1 MDELLAVY
9 MILGFMCAL
18 LIGMPVGIGIALSGF
33 LFGWMG
39 FGDFLFNLVPS
50 RIYGVVTKYE
60 FLAIPLFVYMGVMLE
75 KSRVAEDMLEVV
87 GRLSGRL
94 NGGMAIAL
102 IVVGVLMG
110 ASTGIVGATVVTLT
124 MLTMPVLL
132 KRNYDGGIAAGAIC
146 ASGTLGQIIP
156 PSLVLIL
163 LADIMGESVGTLFA
177 AAMMPGLMLA
187 GLYIGFIL
195 ILGKLRPEMMPP
207 IPSEERAE
215 IAGWALARKAA
226 MALAPPLLLVG
237 GVLGT
242 IIGGLAAPTE
252 AAGVGAALSIMIAAL
267 YGRLNLRMI
276 WEAAEGALR
285 ISAMIFFILIA
296 AQVFSVAFRGL
307 DGEDLVQDALALLPG
322 GETGALLFLMALLFV
337 LGFFLEWIEISYIA
351 LPLLLPFFVAA
362 GTDMVWLAA
371 LIALNLQTSFL
382 TPPFGWALF
391 FLKGAAP
398 PQVSTGMIYRGVVPF
413 ICIQGI
419 ALVLLFNFPGIATW
433 LPDAL
438 AHLTGHLFDLVIEDQ
453 DSAHDRLT
461 RGEVLGALTSR
472 AAPLPGC
479 DVAPMGRLRYV
490 ATASP
495 AFLARHFAAGVTADT
510 LATAPMLQF
519 DSRDQLQHR
528 WIVHATGATL
538 SPPCHRLP
546 SSEGFATA
554 ARLGLGWGMNPE
566 PLVAEDL
573 ARGTLRPLLPGTPL
587 DTALYWQS
595 SRLMG
600 PALDPV
606 TRALRRAARRGL
618 LPPE

>member
-1 MDELLAVY
+1 MGELLAVY

-102 IVVGVLMG
+102 IIVGVLMG

-132 KRNYDGGIAAGAIC
+132 KRHYDGGIAAGAIC

-187 GLYIGFIL
+187 GLYIAFIL
-195 ILGKLRPEMMPP
+195 VLGQLRPQMMPP
-207 IPSEERAE
+207 IPAEERAE
-215 IAGWALARKAA
+215 ITGWALTRKAV

-242 IIGGLAAPTE
+242 IIAGLAAPTE

-267 YGRLNLRMI
+267 YGRLTLRMI

-307 DGEDLVQDALALLPG
+307 DGEDLVQEALSLLPG

-382 TPPFGWALF
+382 TPPFGFALF
-391 FLKGAAP
+391 YLKGAAP
-398 PQVSTGMIYRGVVPF
+398 PQVTTGMIYRGVIPF
-413 ICIQGI
+413 IVIQGL

-433 LPDAL
+433 LPEA
-438 AHLTGHLFDLVIEDQ
+438 I
-453 DSAHDRLT
+453 
-461 RGEVLGALTSR
+461 
-472 AAPLPGC
+472 
-479 DVAPMGRLRYV
+479 
-490 ATASP
+490 
-495 AFLARHFAAGVTADT
+495 
-510 LATAPMLQF
+510 
-519 DSRDQLQHR
+519 
-528 WIVHATGATL
+528 
-538 SPPCHRLP
+538 
-546 SSEGFATA
+546 
-554 ARLGLGWGMNPE
+554 GW
-566 PLVAEDL
+566 
-573 ARGTLRPLLPGTPL
+573 
-587 DTALYWQS
+587 
-595 SRLMG
+595 
-600 PALDPV
+600 
-606 TRALRRAARRGL
+606 
-618 LPPE
+618 

>member
-1 MDELLAVY
+1 MGEMLAVY

-18 LIGMPVGIGIALSGF
+18 LIGMPVGIGIAVAGF
-33 LFGWMG
+33 VFGWMG
-39 FGDFLFNLVPS
+39 FGDFLFNLVPA

-75 KSRVAEDMLEVV
+75 KSRVAEDMLEVI

-94 NGGMAIAL
+94 HGGMAVAL
-102 IVVGVLMG
+102 IIVGVLMG

-132 KRNYDGGIAAGAIC
+132 KRNYDGGLASGAIC

-187 GLYIGFIL
+187 ALYVSYIL
-195 ILGKLRPEMMPP
+195 VLGRLRPQMMPP
-207 IPSEERAE
+207 IPAEERGK
-215 IAGWALARKAA
+215 IGGWPLAFKAVK
-226 MALAPPLLLVG
+226 ALAPPLLLVG

-252 AAGVGAALSIMIAAL
+252 AAGVGAALSILIAAL
-267 YGRLNLRMI
+267 YGRLTLRMI
-276 WEAAEGALR
+276 WDAAEGAVR

-307 DGEDLVQDALALLPG
+307 QGEDLVKDTLALLPG
-322 GETGALLFLMALLFV
+322 GETGALLFLMLLLFI

-351 LPLLLPFFVAA
+351 LPLLLPFFQAQ

-398 PQVSTGMIYRGVVPF
+398 PGITTGMIYRGVIPF
-413 ICIQGI
+413 IAIQML
-419 ALVLLFNFPGIATW
+419 ALVLLFSFPAIATW
-433 LPDAL
+433 LPEA
-438 AHLTGHLFDLVIEDQ
+438 I
-453 DSAHDRLT
+453 
-461 RGEVLGALTSR
+461 
-472 AAPLPGC
+472 
-479 DVAPMGRLRYV
+479 
-490 ATASP
+490 
-495 AFLARHFAAGVTADT
+495 
-510 LATAPMLQF
+510 
-519 DSRDQLQHR
+519 
-528 WIVHATGATL
+528 
-538 SPPCHRLP
+538 
-546 SSEGFATA
+546 
-554 ARLGLGWGMNPE
+554 GW
-566 PLVAEDL
+566 
-573 ARGTLRPLLPGTPL
+573 
-587 DTALYWQS
+587 
-595 SRLMG
+595 
-600 PALDPV
+600 
-606 TRALRRAARRGL
+606 
-618 LPPE
+618 